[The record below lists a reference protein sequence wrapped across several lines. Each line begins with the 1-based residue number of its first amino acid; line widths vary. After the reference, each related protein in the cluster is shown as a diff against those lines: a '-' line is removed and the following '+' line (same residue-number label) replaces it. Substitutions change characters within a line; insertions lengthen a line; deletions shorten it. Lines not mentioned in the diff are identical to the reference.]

1 MPLNVGD
8 LQAELTCTYIT
19 QSTVNTNLYLIT
31 HCLLCKMKRECIL
44 FLCVDKLPLSIRVL
58 LEAAVRNCDG
68 FFTKEEDVQNV
79 LDWQQQQS
87 KAEVPFSPARVLLQ
101 DFT

>member
-1 MPLNVGD
+1 MKCRK
-8 LQAELTCTYIT
+8 LT
-19 QSTVNTNLYLIT
+19 SF
-31 HCLLCKMKRECIL
+31 L
-44 FLCVDKLPLSIRVL
+44 FLFCCLTDKLPLSIRVL
-58 LEAAVRNCDG
+58 LESAVRKCDG
-68 FFTKEEDVQNV
+68 FYTKEEDIQNI